1 MRERLFFLGS
11 DYTQLHELVV
21 DKTILPQ
28 CLGGAQADDAG
39 GWVKQQVGV
48 MPSPP
53 PLSLPHPVTAA
64 TLSIVQVEAML
75 AEHAAAEEGAP
86 AGAK

>member
-1 MRERLFFLGS
+1 LFDPLPTYRGYPSLAKVFISTKMRERLFFLGS
-11 DYTQLHELVV
+11 DYAQLHELVV

-39 GWVKQQVGV
+39 GWVKQQV
-48 MPSPP
+48 
-53 PLSLPHPVTAA
+53 
-64 TLSIVQVEAML
+64 EAML
-75 AEHAAAEEGAP
+75 AEQAAAEVGAP

>member
-21 DKTILPQ
+21 DKTILPR

-39 GWVKQQVGV
+39 GWVKQ
-48 MPSPP
+48 
-53 PLSLPHPVTAA
+53 
-64 TLSIVQVEAML
+64 QVEAML